1 MYNLIELKEKIQNKL
16 SVHLEYTD
24 EEVKHIIDDFILEDL
39 KNIDNENKLKIS
51 KYLFNSIR
59 GFDILSELL
68 EDNDISEIMINGPKD
83 IFIEKKGK
91 LIKLDK
97 EFESKEKLEEIISN
111 FVSLTNRIVNET
123 NPIVDTRLDD
133 GSRVNI
139 VMPPIAINGPIVT
152 IRHFKSKIIS
162 MKDMI
167 DYNTISDELAEFL
180 EIIVKAKYNIFISG
194 GTSSG
199 KTTFLNALSN
209 YIPKDERI
217 ITIEDSAEL
226 MIQNVDN
233 LVRLETRNKNIE
245 DKNEITIKDLIKS
258 SLRMRP
264 DRIIVGEIRDEAAID
279 LLAAYNTG
287 HDGSLSTGH
296 ANSVTDIL
304 TRLETLVLRG
314 VNMPLLS
321 IRTQIAQAID
331 ILIHL
336 ERGRDK
342 KRRVVNVSE
351 IIGVENNEIILNTLY
366 EFKENSEKGDY
377 VIGEFKKVNKLTN
390 IDKLKKAGIFNYV

>member
-351 IIGVENNEIILNTLY
+351 IMGVENNEIILNTLY

>member
-296 ANSVTDIL
+296 ANSVIDIL